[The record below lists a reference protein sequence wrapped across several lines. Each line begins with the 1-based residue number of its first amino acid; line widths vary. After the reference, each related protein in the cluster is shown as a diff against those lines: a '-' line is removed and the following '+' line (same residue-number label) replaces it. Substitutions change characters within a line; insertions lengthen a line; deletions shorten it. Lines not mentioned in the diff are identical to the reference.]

1 MATPSFSIITVTYN
15 AKAVLEDTINSLLS
29 QTCPDYEF
37 IVIDG
42 ASKDGTVDILNK
54 YKSQITTYISEPDKG
69 IFDAMNKGIK
79 LATGKWL
86 YFLNAGDKFASDNIL
101 QIIKDN
107 YLADEKKIVCGKVQ
121 VVDNIKHITHNQFYP
136 RFKVQGNNFR
146 KMFVSALCHQ
156 SLFITRDAYNIAGGF
171 NANFKVFADFDTVI
185 KILQKG
191 YQLNYI
197 DKLIGFYDING
208 GSASWRNARKLYHEK
223 ELILSHAGQK
233 KNFPLNVLGLLKLEF
248 FVFRKKIANAK
259 FK

>member
-1 MATPSFSIITVTYN
+1 MPTFSIITVVYN
-15 AKAVLEDTINSLLS
+15 AESVLEPTLQSLFS
-29 QTCPDYEF
+29 QTCTDYESI
-37 IVIDG
+37 IVDG
-42 ASKDGTVDILNK
+42 NSTDGTLAIVNK
-54 YKSQITTYISEPDKG
+54 YRQHISKLLSEPDKG

-101 QIIKDN
+101 QVIKDN

-156 SLFITRDAYNIAGGF
+156 SLFITRDAYNMAGGF

-233 KNFPLNVLGLLKLEF
+233 KKFPLNVLGLLKLEF